1 MSALQMTTPLSR
13 KAVLVSVNISQW
25 TARKLDRKV
34 TDKVNRQ
41 HGAAE
46 DAGRYNKLLIA
57 AEHLAEI
64 TSLVSA
70 ARTLHYT
77 MTQPWADEGPRILPN
92 TLFHKFSEEFRVL
105 KQKFGAAVDRF
116 ERAYPVFIEERKAEL
131 NGLFD
136 EKDYPSP
143 SDIRSKFNLDITIL
157 PFPDA
162 ADFRSE
168 LDDDTVAEIRAQLQ
182 TTTANVVDGAMQHTV
197 ERIVD
202 AVGHMAKKLAEF
214 KPSSGPGDR
223 AEGVFRD
230 SLVENVRQLAELL
243 PAFNLTGDARLDEI
257 TARIKSEL
265 CVEDAKDLRENDDVR
280 EAVQKSADEI
290 VAAVQGIFG

>member
-1 MSALQMTTPLSR
+1 MSDMKMITPLSR
-13 KAVLVSVNISQW
+13 KAVLVAVNISQW

-34 TDKVNRQ
+34 TDEVNAK
-41 HGAAE
+41 HNAAN

-57 AEHLAEI
+57 SEHLAEL
-64 TSLVSA
+64 TGMVSK
-70 ARTLHYT
+70 ARALHYT

-92 TLFHKFSEEFRVL
+92 ALFAKFSDEFRTL
-105 KQKFGAAVDRF
+105 KREFAAAADRF
-116 ERAYPVFIEERKAEL
+116 AAAYPGFIAERKIAL
-131 NGLFD
+131 NGLFN
-136 EKDYPSP
+136 EKDYPSAGE
-143 SDIRSKFNLDITIL
+143 IRSKFNLDLTIL

-168 LDDDTVAEIRAQLQ
+168 LDADTVAEIKAQLQ
-182 TTTANVVDGAMQHTV
+182 TTTANVIDGAMQHTV
-197 ERIVD
+197 ERILE

-214 KPSSGPGDR
+214 KPSAGPGDK

-243 PAFNLTGDARLDEI
+243 PAFNLTGDARLAEI
-257 TARIKSEL
+257 TDRIKSEL

-290 VAAVQGIFG
+290 VDAVKGLFG

>member
-13 KAVLVSVNISQW
+13 KAVLVAVNISQW

-34 TDKVNRQ
+34 TDKVNRENN
-41 HGAAE
+41 ATD

-57 AEHLAEI
+57 GEHLAEL
-64 TSLVSA
+64 TSMVSK
-70 ARTLHYT
+70 ARALHYM

-92 TLFHKFSEEFRVL
+92 ALFHKFSEEFRVM
-105 KQKFGAAVDRF
+105 KRDFAEAADKFAS
-116 ERAYPVFIEERKAEL
+116 AYPGFIEQRKVEL

-143 SDIRSKFNLDITIL
+143 SEIRSKFNLDLTIL

-197 ERIVD
+197 ERIVE

-214 KPSSGPGDR
+214 KPSAGKGDK

-243 PAFNLTGDARLDEI
+243 PAFNLTGDPRFDEI
-257 TARIKSEL
+257 AKRIKSEL